1 MQIAIASGK
10 GGTGKTMVA
19 VNLATAIA
27 RSHLSSISFLDCDVE
42 APNAALF
49 LHPQF
54 DSSVEVVN
62 YVPQIDEEKC
72 NLCGLCVKN
81 CRFNALVA
89 SRSKILFFPD
99 LCHSCGG
106 CTLICPQGAITETPS
121 RIGLIQ
127 SGISNAISFSQGEL
141 DIGHPSP
148 VGVIQKIFELHG
160 QETADQHD
168 DPVTLVDSPPGVSCP
183 LVASTQGSDF
193 VILVT
198 EPTPFGLHDLR
209 LAVQLMRNELYI
221 PCGVVINKSDPQI
234 KLIDEFCAE
243 LDIPILQRIPF
254 SRKIAEIYAKG
265 QLLIDAVP
273 SFENLFL
280 ELWQNIQTTMNGK
293 EQ

>member
-27 RSHLSSISFLDCDVE
+27 RNHLSSISFLDCDVE

-62 YVPQIDEEKC
+62 YVPQINEEQC
-72 NLCGLCVKN
+72 SLCGLCAKT
-81 CRFNALVA
+81 CQFNALVI
-89 SRSKILFFPD
+89 SHSKILFFPD

-121 RIGLIQ
+121 RIGIIQ
-127 SGISNAISFSQGEL
+127 SGTSDAISFSQGEL

-148 VGVIQKIFELHG
+148 VGVIQKMFELR
-160 QETADQHD
+160 QQRTADQHNS
-168 DPVTLVDSPPGVSCP
+168 PITLVDSPPGVSCP
-183 LVASTQGSDF
+183 VVASTQGSDF

-209 LAVQLMRNELYI
+209 LAIQLMRDELHI
-221 PCGVVINKSDPQI
+221 PCGVVINKSDPQV
-234 KLIDEFCAE
+234 KLIDVFCAE
-243 LDIPILQRIPF
+243 QDIPILQRIPF
-254 SRKIAEIYAKG
+254 SRQIAETYAKG
-265 QLLIDAVP
+265 QLLIDSDPA
-273 SFENLFL
+273 FENLFL
-280 ELWQNIQTTMNGK
+280 ELWQNIQTTMNGNK
-293 EQ
+293 L